1 MYENLQ
7 SRITREAV
15 LVTDEYNSY
24 KYLCRKESIE
34 HIVVNSKCHS
44 SKIIKRL
51 SRLSE
56 KPLRV
61 VFEFGLL
68 DFLIAYAIRE
78 MYNYTV
84 LVLDTQR

>member
-1 MYENLQ
+1 MNTTAVEKGLQFEKAVVDMLNKCGFSAFINLMPL
-7 SRITREAV
+7 TFHA
-15 LVTDEYNSY
+15 
-24 KYLCRKESIE
+24 
-34 HIVVNSKCHS
+34 SK
-44 SKIIKRL
+44 KNIKRL

-56 KPLRV
+56 KPLRI

-84 LVLDTQR
+84 LVLDTQM

>member
-1 MYENLQ
+1 M
-7 SRITREAV
+7 
-15 LVTDEYNSY
+15 
-24 KYLCRKESIE
+24 
-34 HIVVNSKCHS
+34 HS
-44 SKIIKRL
+44 MNIKRL

-56 KPLRV
+56 KPHWF

-84 LVLDTQR
+84 DTSDTQM